1 MPPVEQPAR
10 TTATARSAA
19 ARARLGTGRCDRDVN
34 IMPVQAPRRIATP
47 PRRPASPLRGK
58 IAANSSNGKQAVVP
72 QYDQSKVKGTAL
84 RATLGRG
91 SAASRAKAHDAS
103 RRGYE

>member
-58 IAANSSNGKQAVVP
+58 IAANSSNAKHAVVR
-72 QYDQSKVKGTAL
+72 QYRSSVKINGPVADRGPKTAQTMTDNAL
-84 RATLGRG
+84 
-91 SAASRAKAHDAS
+91 HDPTDD
-103 RRGYE
+103 